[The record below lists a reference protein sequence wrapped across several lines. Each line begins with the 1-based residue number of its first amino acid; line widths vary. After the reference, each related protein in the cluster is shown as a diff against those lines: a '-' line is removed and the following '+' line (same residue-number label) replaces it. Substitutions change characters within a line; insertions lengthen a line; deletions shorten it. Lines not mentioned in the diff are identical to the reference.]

1 MPYAVVTGA
10 SGGIGFELAK
20 LLAADSYDLL
30 LIARDPI
37 RLKAAAEDIEKSSA
51 VKVHYL
57 PIDLSLDNAPAK
69 IFETALNNNFD
80 VEVLINNAG
89 YGLNGGFAE
98 IPAADQDN
106 MIRLNCLH
114 LVNLTR
120 LFLPKMLKRKSGM
133 ILNVAST
140 AAFAAGPYM
149 AVYYASKAFVLSFSE
164 ALSYET
170 KGSGVSVTCLAPG
183 PVDTGF
189 QQRAGIGRSM
199 LLKAQSVMKPEDAA
213 RSGYAA
219 MKNGKAL
226 VIPGIMNKL
235 TVFGSRLL
243 PRKSNTAFTGW
254 LNKNRK

>member
-20 LLAADSYDLL
+20 LLAADKYDLL
-30 LIARDPI
+30 LVARNSDK
-37 RLKAAAEDIEKSSA
+37 LKAAAEGIEKEFS
-51 VKVHYL
+51 VRVHYI
-57 PIDLSLDNAPAK
+57 PADLSQEQTPLK
-69 IFETALNNNFD
+69 IYTTAIHNNFD

-89 YGLNGGFAE
+89 YGLNGEFAE
-98 IPAADQDN
+98 IPADEQEN
-106 MIRLNCLH
+106 MIMLNCTG

-120 LFLPKMLKRKSGM
+120 MFLPHMLKRKSGK

-140 AAFAAGPYM
+140 AAFAAGPFM

-164 ALSYET
+164 AISYET
-170 KGSGVSVTCLAPG
+170 KRSGVSVICLAPG

-189 QQRAGIGRSM
+189 QQRAGIGKTM
-199 LLKAQSVMKPEDAA
+199 LLKAQSVMKPENAA
-213 RSGYAA
+213 RSAYAA
-219 MKNGKAL
+219 MKKGKTL
-226 VIPGIMNKL
+226 VIPGLMNKL

-243 PRKSNTAFTGW
+243 PRKFNTAFTGW

>member
-10 SGGIGFELAK
+10 SGGIGLELAK
-20 LLAADSYDLL
+20 LLAADKYNLL
-30 LIARDPI
+30 LAARNSEN
-37 RLKAAAEDIEKSSA
+37 LKAAAEEIEKEFA
-51 VKVHYL
+51 VMVHYI
-57 PIDLSLDNAPAK
+57 PVDISLEHGPLK
-69 IFETALNNNFD
+69 IYETASQNNFD

-89 YGLNGGFAE
+89 YGLNGEFAE
-98 IPAADQDN
+98 IPAAEQEN
-106 MIRLNCLH
+106 MIRLNCLS
-114 LVNLTR
+114 LVSLTR
-120 LFLPKMLKRKSGM
+120 LFLPQMLKKKTGK

-164 ALSYET
+164 ALSFET
-170 KGSGVSVTCLAPG
+170 KGSGVTVTCLAPG

-189 QQRAGIGRSM
+189 QQRAGIGKTM
-199 LLKAQSVMKPEDAA
+199 LLKAQSVMQPEVAA

-219 MKNGKAL
+219 MKKGKSL
-226 VIPGIMNKL
+226 MIPGFMNKL

-243 PRKSNTAFTGW
+243 PRKFNTAFTGW

>member
-10 SGGIGFELAK
+10 SGGIGLEFAK
-20 LLAADSYDLL
+20 LLAADGYDLL
-30 LIARDPI
+30 LAARNPAK
-37 RLKAAAEDIEKSSA
+37 LKAASEIIEKEYT
-51 VKVHYL
+51 VKVHYI
-57 PIDLSLDNAPAK
+57 PVDLSLEQTPLK
-69 IFETALNNNFD
+69 IYETAFQHNFD

-89 YGLNGGFAE
+89 YGLNGEFAE
-98 IPAADQDN
+98 IAASEQEN
-106 MIRLNCLH
+106 MIMLNCTG

-120 LFLPKMLKRKSGM
+120 LFLPHMLKRKTGR

-183 PVDTGF
+183 PVETGF
-189 QQRAGIGRSM
+189 QQRAGIGKSM

-213 RSGYAA
+213 GAGYAA
-219 MKNGKAL
+219 LKKGKSL
-226 VIPGIMNKL
+226 VIPGFMSKL

-243 PRKSNTAFTGW
+243 PRKFNTAFTGW